1 MKKQMYLNKTSSNI
15 ELILK
20 DLNKKDLDI
29 SGEMNSLAI
38 DIFLVIPDPDLG
50 SMFCN
55 KDPRS

>member
-1 MKKQMYLNKTSSNI
+1 MYLNKTSSNI

-38 DIFLVIPDPDLG
+38 DIFLVIPDPAPG

-55 KDPRS
+55 KDPRSCP